1 MEIQGYPNYLI
12 YEDGRVYNK
21 KYKRYLKP
29 GLGTHGYPHVHLYND
44 KKNELYLL
52 HRLVGI
58 HYLPNPD
65 NLPTID
71 HIDRNKLNNH
81 VSNLRWADM
90 KTQRSNQKTYKTRC
104 DNTSG
109 HSNIYYDKSRKK
121 WRWQYKGKA
130 KRLNTKRDALCYKFI
145 MILKHRLYK

>member
-12 YEDGRVYNK
+12 YDDGRVYNK
-21 KYKRYLKP
+21 KNKRYLK
-29 GLGTHGYPHVHLYND
+29 GYIDRYVYINLYSD
-44 KKNELYLL
+44 KYTCKRYTL

-90 KTQRSNQKTYKTRC
+90 KTQCNNRIRTCMLSN
-104 DNTSG
+104 NTSG
-109 HSNIYYDKSRKK
+109 HSNISYDKSRKK
-121 WRWQYKGKA
+121 WRWHYKGKF
-130 KRLNTKRDALCYKFI
+130 KRFNTLKDALCYKFI
-145 MILKHRLYK
+145 MILKHRQYN